1 MLRKL
6 RARSVPVERPAPPQ
20 PIAPR
25 WRPPDT
31 AALLRLAR
39 PAFQRMSL
47 RGWIDRLRPSAPS
60 DYDDFRDRMLHG
72 RQELILDLRAD
83 PGSVWVELG
92 AGTGRNLDFLGD
104 RLKELS
110 RVYLVDQ
117 ARPLLA
123 VAERRT
129 RQHANVTI
137 VEADATSTG
146 LPDRVAD
153 VVLCSYSLTM
163 MPAWRDAIEEARR
176 LLSPGGWIG
185 VVDFHR
191 PAWAPPLP
199 WTQEVLSHHV
209 LPWCFRQRQVTLSSE
224 HLAVLLDRF
233 RVVSL
238 DQAYGPIPYLPGVR
252 APFYRF
258 IGAR

>member
-1 MLRKL
+1 VRSPVKRIGLR
-6 RARSVPVERPAPPQ
+6 
-20 PIAPR
+20 R
-25 WRPPDT
+25 W
-31 AALLRLAR
+31 
-39 PAFQRMSL
+39 F
-47 RGWIDRLRPSAPS
+47 DRLRVSEPS

-72 RQELILDLRAD
+72 REELICGLLPA

-92 AGTGRNLDFLGD
+92 AGTGRNLDFIGD
-104 RLKELS
+104 QLKGLT

-117 ARPLLA
+117 ARPLLD
-123 VAERRT
+123 VAERRS
-129 RQHANVTI
+129 RQHDNVTI
-137 VEADATSTG
+137 VEADAARTG

-153 VVLCSYSLTM
+153 IVLCSYSLTM

-209 LPWCFRQRQVTLSSE
+209 LPWCFRQRHVTLSSE
-224 HLAVLLDRF
+224 HLAVLVDRF
-233 RVVSL
+233 RVISL